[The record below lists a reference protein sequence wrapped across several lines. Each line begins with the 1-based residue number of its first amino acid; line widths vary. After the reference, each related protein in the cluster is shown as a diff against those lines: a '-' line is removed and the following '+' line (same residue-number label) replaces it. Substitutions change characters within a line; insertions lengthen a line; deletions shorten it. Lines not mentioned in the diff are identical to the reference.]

1 MTPAR
6 VAGLPSRAPGP
17 PDRYKSRTVGA
28 RAAAAGALRAHGRMV
43 VSCPTGLEARAEGD
57 NRAWHSFQG
66 GGSGGRG
73 RMVRAQQRDNSDLDS
88 DIAAAARNRR
98 AQPMQPLLAP
108 APAPPHLGRSDGG
121 NRGTRSL
128 SRSLA
133 RSSVARLVSE

>member
-1 MTPAR
+1 
-6 VAGLPSRAPGP
+6 
-17 PDRYKSRTVGA
+17 
-28 RAAAAGALRAHGRMV
+28 
-43 VSCPTGLEARAEGD
+43 
-57 NRAWHSFQG
+57 
-66 GGSGGRG
+66 
-73 RMVRAQQRDNSDLDS
+73 MVRAQQRDNSDLDS

-108 APAPPHLGRSDGG
+108 APAPPPHLGRSDGG